1 MEMGRSEHT
10 IDGAIAI
17 DRVYDAPGGG
27 AFLPPASCCSFSSF
41 ALRLCCLV
49 LEIGCSGVFGVV
61 VVIVVVVVR
70 LGAATGLFDWL
81 LVRI

>member
-1 MEMGRSEHT
+1 M

-41 ALRLCCLV
+41 SLRLRCLV
-49 LEIGCSGVFGVV
+49 LEIGRSRVFGVV
-61 VVIVVVVVR
+61 VVVVVVVR
-70 LGAATGLFDWL
+70 LGAATGSFDWL
-81 LVRI
+81 LVRV